1 MEFLY
6 SIVGLTIRKD
16 TRRDVSIGVT
26 FKNYFHNKDQI
37 QDYQGG
43 FHNFQKIILGSF
55 IKDDSIPNA
64 KNSIDEVAK
73 ILFI

>member
-43 FHNFQKIILGSF
+43 FHNPRQHYH
-55 IKDDSIPNA
+55 
-64 KNSIDEVAK
+64 KNRHLDPRNVS
-73 ILFI
+73 